1 MIVYKGRNILL
12 NGRYIIGMSK
22 KSEALSPWGM
32 SPAEYVEVS
41 PLEGAFDAKIAIPGS
56 KSYTNRALV
65 IAAVAKGASKLGSPL
80 FSDDSYWCCDALRK
94 LGVNVSPSKSS
105 GYICVEN
112 IMGGA
117 LKQSDGKEV
126 PYIGSAG
133 TIARF
138 LPGIIAARGEGEVTL
153 TSSDQLA
160 KRPVLEM
167 IRALRELGAQI
178 DMEGGASFPMRIQ
191 GGSLRGGQT
200 QISGSVSSQ
209 FISGILIAAPLAKE
223 PVTLKVTDHIVQED
237 YVRITLD
244 VMKDFGV
251 NVDVNA
257 DFTEFK
263 IQPQDYIGGDIQLE
277 ADASTA
283 TCFFA
288 LATASNSKLTITNL
302 NPNTLQPD
310 FGFIEHLK
318 TVGADIRID
327 QDGVHLSGPAEIK
340 GDLIFDFN
348 PCSDSTP
355 AMITIAPFAKGD
367 IEVRNVAHIRAHEC
381 DRLAV
386 LAKNLKA
393 ANISVEEYQ
402 DGLKVSP
409 GRPERITVDP
419 HDDHRMAMSFAVM
432 GALSKGIK
440 ILDPSCVSKTC
451 SEYYD
456 LLNKIGI
463 KCVAH
468 RKTDTAQ

>member
-1 MIVYKGRNILL
+1 MTV
-12 NGRYIIGMSK
+12 

-32 SPAEYVEVS
+32 PPAHHVEVK
-41 PLEGAFDAKIAIPGS
+41 PLEQKFKARIAIPGS

-65 IAAVAKGASKLGSPL
+65 IAAVAQGKTQLKSPL
-80 FSDDSYWCCDALRK
+80 FSDDSYWCSDALKK
-94 LGVNVSPSKSS
+94 LGVDVSANKEQ
-105 GYICVEN
+105 GYINVEN
-112 IMGGA
+112 ANQGI
-117 LKQSDGKEV
+117 LKQRGEQEI

-138 LPGIIAARGEGEVTL
+138 LPGIIAAKGQGQITL
-153 TSSDQLA
+153 NSSSQLA
-160 KRPVLEM
+160 KRPVEEM
-167 IRALRELGAQI
+167 VKALRTLGAQI
-178 DMEGGASFPMRIQ
+178 EMPEDASFPMVIQ
-191 GGSLRGGQT
+191 GGTLKGGQT
-200 QISGSVSSQ
+200 EISGSVSSQ

-223 PVTLKVTDHIVQED
+223 PVTLKVKDRIVQED

-244 VMKDFGV
+244 MMEQFGV
-251 NVDVNA
+251 KVKVSD
-257 DFTEFK
+257 DFMTFE
-263 IQPQDYIGGDIQLE
+263 IEPQDYIGGEIQLE

-288 LATASNSKLTITNL
+288 LAAASGSELTVTNL

-310 FGFIEHLK
+310 FGFVEHLK
-318 TVGADIRID
+318 TLGAKVEI
-327 QDGVHLSGPAEIK
+327 SGNEVTLK
-340 GDLIFDFN
+340 GPEKMNGNLEFDFN

-355 AMITIAPFAKGD
+355 ALATIAPFAGGA

-386 LAKNLKA
+386 LAKNLIA
-393 ANISVEEYQ
+393 AGVEVEEYN
-402 DGLKVSP
+402 DGLKISP
-409 GRPERITVDP
+409 AEPQYTEVDP

-432 GALSKGIK
+432 GALGNGVK

-463 KCVAH
+463 NCTTH
-468 RKTDTAQ
+468 Q